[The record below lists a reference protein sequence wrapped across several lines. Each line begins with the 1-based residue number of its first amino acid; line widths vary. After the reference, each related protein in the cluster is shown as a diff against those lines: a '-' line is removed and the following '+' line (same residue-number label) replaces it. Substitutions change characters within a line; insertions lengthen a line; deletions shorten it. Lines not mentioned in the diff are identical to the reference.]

1 MEKGI
6 KCKKAHSMKY
16 VIAKNCILLSIIVM
30 LCTAGGVYLL
40 ADRPFDQGDT
50 LFGIVVLVCTLAVI
64 VLTSIYIASSISN
77 HVKRVNLYNPIKET
91 SYKEL
96 YPMID
101 RMDSLNRQLA
111 NHLAK
116 LQEDN
121 DNSDAMRRE
130 FTANISH
137 ELKTPLTSISGYSEI
152 IRDGLVKK
160 NEVPEFA
167 GKIYDEASR
176 LITLVEDILKLSELD
191 EWHAGEEDLKDVD
204 IYKLSKK
211 IISQLEPIA
220 AKNKIT
226 LSLTG
231 KHVNVKGVE
240 HILNEMIYNL
250 CDNAIKYNVPEGKV
264 EIAINQYVDGVELSV
279 KDTGIGIP
287 QKDISHIFDRFY
299 RVDKSHSKAIG
310 GTGLGLSIVKHGANF
325 HGARVNVKS
334 KPGKGTTI
342 SITF

>member
-1 MEKGI
+1 MTEI
-6 KCKKAHSMKY
+6 KKPKTRSMKFDIIKMSVLLSLLIGLLAFLASY
-16 VIAKNCILLSIIVM
+16 VLFAQPMEQGNLISGCLLIVCILVLII
-30 LCTAGGVYLL
+30 AG
-40 ADRPFDQGDT
+40 
-50 LFGIVVLVCTLAVI
+50 
-64 VLTSIYIASSISN
+64 SIYIAAVITGS
-77 HVKRVNLYNPIKET
+77 VKKVNLYNPSKSS
-91 SYKEL
+91 SYSEL
-96 YPMID
+96 HPLID
-101 RMDSLNRQLA
+101 RIDSLNRQLA
-111 NHLAK
+111 DHLAK
-116 LQEDN
+116 LQEDT

-160 NEVPEFA
+160 TEISEFA
-167 GKIYDEASR
+167 GKIHDEASR

-191 EWHAGEEDLKDVD
+191 EWHPAEEDLVDVD

-211 IISQLEPIA
+211 IVSQLEPIA

-240 HILNEMIYNL
+240 HILNEMIFNL
-250 CDNAIKYNVPEGKV
+250 CDNAIKYNVPEGRV
-264 EIAINQYVDGVELSV
+264 DITINQYVDGVELSV

-287 QKDISHIFDRFY
+287 QKDVSHIFDRFY

-334 KPGKGTTI
+334 KQGKGTTI